1 VENAALICREAK
13 TQKEKQSFKISK
25 TKFFGCLALLMH
37 MVRHITSAAAG
48 TPKKAGRP
56 NESLLGLWPT
66 AKDGIMTLELA

>member
-1 VENAALICREAK
+1 
-13 TQKEKQSFKISK
+13 
-25 TKFFGCLALLMH
+25 MH